1 VGVSRAISG
10 GIVMALRHFMATH
23 QYLTKDARDA
33 SFDPENQSTD
43 REFFEQFTTERAKV
57 LQHWRGVTIFS
68 SATGLQKAKTIST
81 RLWNRAVPQE
91 M

>member
-1 VGVSRAISG
+1 
-10 GIVMALRHFMATH
+10 MALRHFMATH

-57 LQHWRGVTIFS
+57 L
-68 SATGLQKAKTIST
+68 
-81 RLWNRAVPQE
+81 
-91 M
+91 

>member
-1 VGVSRAISG
+1 
-10 GIVMALRHFMATH
+10 MALRHFMATH

-57 LQHWRGVTIFS
+57 CSIGAAVTIFS

>member
-1 VGVSRAISG
+1 MASHAPWPCPILRHSARGETIGRDDRPVGVSREISR
-10 GIVMALRHFMATH
+10 GIIMALRQFMATH

-57 LQHWRGVTIFS
+57 L
-68 SATGLQKAKTIST
+68 
-81 RLWNRAVPQE
+81 
-91 M
+91 